1 MSDALLQSAFIYQEI
16 SKYEYYFIFGDK
28 KRNLYYIPIK
38 LKNEN
43 YPHLIG
49 IDKLT
54 DKKELI
60 FKKGKDK
67 IIERIINN
75 EITFQNIEDSKQIE
89 NCLNKLSFFNGFSS
103 FFSDNITQSSGFNF
117 LKKTAFSSINASI
130 LIKNMNSHDHVFFK
144 YECLDKGAEYYIP
157 ISFLNDHTQKYTAKQ
172 TRLTLLY
179 ADRQEMLSQSERE
192 VLYKLK
198 SFTDEIIYS
207 ATKL

>member
-1 MSDALLQSAFIYQEI
+1 MSDALLQSAVLYQEI

-28 KRNLYYIPIK
+28 KKNLYYIPIK
-38 LKNEN
+38 LKSEN

-54 DKKELI
+54 DKKEFI
-60 FKKGKDK
+60 FKESK
-67 IIERIINN
+67 ERIIDRIINS
-75 EITFQNIEDSKQIE
+75 EITFQQIEDSKQIE
-89 NCLNKLSFFNGFSS
+89 DCLNKLLFFNGFSA

-117 LKKTAFSSINASI
+117 LRKTAFSSINASI
-130 LIKNMNSHDHVFFK
+130 LIKNMNNHDHVFLK
-144 YECLDKGAEYYIP
+144 YECLDKVAEYYIP
-157 ISFLNDHTQKYTAKQ
+157 ISFLNEPTQKYTARQK
-172 TRLTLLY
+172 RLTLLY
-179 ADRQEMLSQSERE
+179 ADRKEILSQSERE

>member
-67 IIERIINN
+67 IEAHIIRYKSVIEICLIQNLALSMIIIIDMSHRII
-75 EITFQNIEDSKQIE
+75 
-89 NCLNKLSFFNGFSS
+89 
-103 FFSDNITQSSGFNF
+103 
-117 LKKTAFSSINASI
+117 
-130 LIKNMNSHDHVFFK
+130 
-144 YECLDKGAEYYIP
+144 
-157 ISFLNDHTQKYTAKQ
+157 
-172 TRLTLLY
+172 
-179 ADRQEMLSQSERE
+179 
-192 VLYKLK
+192 
-198 SFTDEIIYS
+198 
-207 ATKL
+207 

>member
-67 IIERIINN
+67 IIERIINS
-75 EITFQNIEDSKQIE
+75 TFAVEKVE
-89 NCLNKLSFFNGFSS
+89 
-103 FFSDNITQSSGFNF
+103 
-117 LKKTAFSSINASI
+117 
-130 LIKNMNSHDHVFFK
+130 
-144 YECLDKGAEYYIP
+144 
-157 ISFLNDHTQKYTAKQ
+157 
-172 TRLTLLY
+172 
-179 ADRQEMLSQSERE
+179 
-192 VLYKLK
+192 
-198 SFTDEIIYS
+198 
-207 ATKL
+207 